1 MSNVASNPDYKTIT
15 YKKYSYILP
24 KVKNMFSRA
33 REYIK
38 DRINVIK
45 TKTMTMTKT
54 KKQDDVHFNYIA
66 FKGGKGKQI
75 RKRKSRIQ
83 TRKQTRKQ
91 TKKQTKKFTKRQTK
105 KQNRRKNKKI
115 KN

>member
-54 KKQDDVHFNYIA
+54 KKQDDVHFDYVA
-66 FKGGKGKQI
+66 FKEGKGKQI

-83 TRKQTRKQ
+83 TRKRKNRIQTRKRSTRQ
-91 TKKQTKKFTKRQTK
+91 KRI
-105 KQNRRKNKKI
+105 KNKK
-115 KN
+115 

>member
-1 MSNVASNPDYKTIT
+1 MSNVANNPDYKTIT

-54 KKQDDVHFNYIA
+54 KKEDDVHSDYVA
-66 FKGGKGKQI
+66 FEGGKRKRKRKQTRKRKSRI
-75 RKRKSRIQ
+75 QSRKRKSRIQ
-83 TRKQTRKQ
+83 TRKRSTRQK
-91 TKKQTKKFTKRQTK
+91 
-105 KQNRRKNKKI
+105 KNK
-115 KN
+115 N